1 MTEAERERAL
11 LRDWEDVEDT
21 LDTCLDCLG
30 GLNECLCD
38 NEETIVVEGNLIMVN
53 LTKDDLT
60 EPAWVAQK
68 VYAAMKDIHSLSIDF
83 LWQVEGRPAT
93 VKETESIRHFLAP
106 AFAY

>member
-11 LRDWEDVEDT
+11 LADWEDVDDEVE
-21 LDTCLDCLG
+21 TCLDCLG

-38 NEETIVVEGNLIMVN
+38 NEATIIVEGDLIMVN

-68 VYAAMKDIHSLSIDF
+68 VYAAMKDIHGLTTNMIWMF
-83 LWQVEGRPAT
+83 EGRAAT
-93 VKETESIRHFLAP
+93 PKQTQPIRDLLAP
-106 AFAY
+106 AFA